1 MSISRRRRA
10 AVALALV
17 LAALAAQPALG
28 LQGYDRAAEEEREL
42 LRRYLAELDSASAL
56 LQQARRTAGGAGRR
70 RFDYA
75 RLAQDLRILR
85 AGILGYL
92 RDPQARSSPEQW
104 GVLGGDYER

>member
-1 MSISRRRRA
+1 MSTSRLRR
-10 AVALALV
+10 VALV
-17 LAALAAQPALG
+17 LALAAALAAQPALG
-28 LQGYDRAAEEEREL
+28 LQSYDPAAEAEREL

-56 LQQARRTAGGAGRR
+56 LRQARRTAGGLGHR

-92 RDPQARSSPEQW
+92 RDPQARNSPEQW
-104 GVLGGDYER
+104 GALEGNYER

>member
-1 MSISRRRRA
+1 MSISRLRRA
-10 AVALALV
+10 AVALSLA
-17 LAALAAQPALG
+17 AALAAQPALG
-28 LQGYDRAAEEEREL
+28 LQDYDPAAEAERDL
-42 LRRYLAELDSASAL
+42 LRRYLAELDSADAL
-56 LQQARRTAGGAGRR
+56 LRQARRTAGGTGMR

-92 RDPQARSSPEQW
+92 RDPRARSSPEQW